1 MLYILYILHILY
13 IYLYIY
19 YIYIYINIYIYKFL
33 ILIFKFQLQIVKILD
48 KKGIFCVK
56 IKQKD
61 KYPKILHTFL

>member
-19 YIYIYINIYIYKFL
+19 IIYIYIYQFL

-56 IKQKD
+56 IKEKD